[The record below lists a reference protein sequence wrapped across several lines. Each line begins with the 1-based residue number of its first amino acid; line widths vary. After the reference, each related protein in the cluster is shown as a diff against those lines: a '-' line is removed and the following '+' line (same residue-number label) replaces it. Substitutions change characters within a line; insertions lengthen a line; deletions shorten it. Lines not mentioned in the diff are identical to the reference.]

1 MQCSQM
7 KVVTCIFCFLAC
19 TDLGSVAS
27 YSHFHSP
34 SLPLQRFHA
43 LATINQT
50 LLHTRTSSI
59 ETSHSRYH
67 SLDIIEGEDDTNS
80 YPYNTDTGCALSR
93 ASSCKSLPTE
103 NQSWISDHASSSVAL
118 TDYPMTDHA
127 SSSVA
132 LTDYPSSESQVVFS
146 YFFWLS
152 MVVLVTASYVKD
164 MVCISNE
171 LLVRSADLLGF
182 NFVSFICFEQKT
194 YFCMGFN
201 LYVK

>member
-80 YPYNTDTGCALSR
+80 YPNNTDTGCALSR

-118 TDYPMTDHA
+118 
-127 SSSVA
+127 SN
-132 LTDYPSSESQVVFS
+132 YPSSESQVVFS

-164 MVCISNE
+164 MVCISSE
-171 LLVRSADLLGF
+171 LLV
-182 NFVSFICFEQKT
+182 QK
-194 YFCMGFN
+194 Y
-201 LYVK
+201 